1 MATIAALA
9 TAAAGAYSANRQAAA
24 AKAAANAGRGSSSG
38 SSDPWGPSQGV
49 RQQILG
55 ASSDYLQSYLHN
67 NNQWNYYDTVGGN
80 GSGAGGGGGQPGV
93 PAGASVR
100 PDGRIIGANGRT
112 IGNTGAGAKAKAKGA
127 GGGAGAGAPA
137 AAPVNI
143 AQNMAQHMQDR
154 ALGGSPYYQPAQDTA
169 LSMMNGT
176 NNPIRDRA
184 QDMMASFGQDGNNVY
199 LDEAGARSSG
209 YENPYLRAY
218 LDANQGQYTGG
229 GGGGMQGAHYGGGGG
244 GISSSGASGPGGAGP
259 VGAAAILRAKLAEDP
274 YSDMN
279 PAVKRASEGVAR
291 RIREEYEQTVVPGIT
306 SAWAGS
312 GRYGGGLYADA
323 QGQAAGKFQQNLGD
337 QVGAIEYQGYKDAMD
352 RWQQNMTLG
361 TQYDMNDANNAT
373 SRANTATS
381 AGASGAAASMA
392 DARAREQMY
401 LQAVSQYGSDSEFG
415 INGLM
420 NAASLQ
426 NNAQQFGSSGMMNA
440 ANMFSQDQTNALG
453 MVPTLSGMDMRDMQ
467 GAYGAGMGIDQ
478 LALQR
483 QLGQGQLSI
492 ARGGLNLQQQ
502 QYQNML
508 QQQQMMQPFQM
519 LGMAN
524 DVVNG
529 ASGGYGTQN
538 GNYQNPYQAPQNN
551 TLQAGIGGAL
561 TGLAAYNQFAGQQQP
576 NYGSFNNG
584 AIMNGMNQYGGNYQ
598 PTTPA
603 GHVGF

>member
-38 SSDPWGPSQGV
+38 TSDPWGPSQGV

-55 ASSDYLQSYLHN
+55 ASSDYLSSYLN
-67 NNQWNYYDTVGGN
+67 NTNQWNYYD
-80 GSGAGGGGGQPGV
+80 GSGGG
-93 PAGASVR
+93 
-100 PDGRIIGANGRT
+100 
-112 IGNTGAGAKAKAKGA
+112 
-127 GGGAGAGAPA
+127 GAPA
-137 AAPVNI
+137 AAPAATGGRWRKGSAAAKTAAGPAAAAAPKPVGI
-143 AQNMAQHMQDR
+143 AQNMANHMQDR
-154 ALGGSPYYQPAQDTA
+154 ALGGSPYYQPAQDAT

-176 NNPIRDRA
+176 NNPLRDRA
-184 QDMMASFGQDGNNVY
+184 TQMMGSFGQQGNNQY

-209 YENPYLRAY
+209 FENPYLKAY
-218 LDANQGQYTGG
+218 LDANQGQYTG

-244 GISSSGASGPGGAGP
+244 GISSSAQTPSGGVGP

-279 PAVKRASEGVAR
+279 PAVKQASAGVAR
-291 RIREEYEQTVVPGIT
+291 RIREEYENTVVPGIT

-352 RWQQNMTLG
+352 RWQQNMSLG

-373 SRANTATS
+373 SRSNASMS

-401 LQAVSQYGSDSEFG
+401 LQAVGEYGSDQQFG
-415 INGLM
+415 VNGLM
-420 NAASLQ
+420 NAAQLQ
-426 NNAQQFGSSGMMNA
+426 NNAQQFGSSGMLNA
-440 ANMFSQDQTNALG
+440 AQMFSQDQTNALG
-453 MVPTLSGMDMRDMQ
+453 MVPNLSGMDMRDMQ
-467 GAYGAGMGIDQ
+467 GAYNAGMGIDQ

-508 QQQQMMQPFQM
+508 QQQHLMQPFQM
-519 LGMAN
+519 LGAAN

-529 ASGGYGTQN
+529 ASGGYGTQ
-538 GNYQNPYQAPQNN
+538 GGSYQNPYQAPQNN
-551 TLQAGIGGAL
+551 TLQAGIGGAM
-561 TGLAAYNQFAGQQQP
+561 TGLAMYNQYQQYNQP
-576 NYGSFNNG
+576 VGNLNSINNP
-584 AIMNGMNQYGGNYQ
+584 AMTNAMNQYGNYQ